1 MIAQALIPLAQLT
14 PLFQAV
20 LAGMKAIYNLNWDI
34 HVVACAEL
42 CPCGALQMTL
52 MNREL
57 VTGQIASNGF
67 SINMIRA
74 TLAVLRFATVGI
86 FQALKGLG
94 ALIMSFITGGATSA
108 AFSAT
113 ATAAFTLSGSAPC
126 RPVVPWV

>member
-20 LAGMKAIYNLNWDI
+20 LAGMKAIYNLNWASMWSRVQSFV
-34 HVVACAEL
+34 HAAR
-42 CPCGALQMTL
+42 LQMTL

-108 AFSAT
+108 AFRPRLPLHSR
-113 ATAAFTLSGSAPC
+113 LSGAAPC